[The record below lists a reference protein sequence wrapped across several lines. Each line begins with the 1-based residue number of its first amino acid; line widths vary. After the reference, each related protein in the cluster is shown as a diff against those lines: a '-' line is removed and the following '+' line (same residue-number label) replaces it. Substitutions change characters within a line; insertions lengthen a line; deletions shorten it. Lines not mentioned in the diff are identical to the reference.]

1 MIRERTVLG
10 VRELTE
16 VTLRKTSTSIRVDP
30 AFPRRKLT
38 ASTAAKPE
46 PISELDRTGKPG
58 IDPRARA
65 VRPSAVPHVKG
76 IENHA
81 MPPRK

>member
-1 MIRERTVLG
+1 MIKE

-16 VTLRKTSTSIRVDP
+16 VTLKKTSRSIRMEP

-38 ASTAAKPE
+38 ASTAAKPD
-46 PISELDRTGKPG
+46 PISELERTGKPG
-58 IDPRARA
+58 IEPRARA
-65 VRPSAVPHVKG
+65 DSPSAVPHVKG

-81 MPPRK
+81 KPPRK

>member
-1 MIRERTVLG
+1 MVLG

-16 VTLRKTSTSIRVDP
+16 VTLKKTSRSIRVDP

-58 IDPRARA
+58 IVPRARA
-65 VRPSAVPHVKG
+65 VRPSAVPHVRG

-81 MPPRK
+81 KPPRK